1 MIAEG
6 FPQSSG
12 PFCFIIASACCKNQ
26 LAQLWQGSSKP
37 KKLKTND
44 QGISNTA
51 SLNENCFWELDL
63 YTGLLHWSDGM
74 CQLLGLQK
82 PYTPTLAQLMQYFGP
97 EQNIRTAFSRA
108 IHQGTPFQLQLPS
121 LTVHDKVILVCT
133 TGFPVYDDYGKCI
146 AIKGALETETPA
158 ENQSNPLQ
166 IAAEETE
173 AQQMV
178 LDNFA
183 RIVSHNLRSH
193 TANLQMVIESVQQK
207 TVCGDMQ
214 ELIGSI
220 KTISQNLNQTVGYLN
235 TLTKI

>member
-1 MIAEG
+1 MRKVFRNHPG
-6 FPQSSG
+6 LFVSLLLR
-12 PFCFIIASACCKNQ
+12 
-26 LAQLWQGSSKP
+26 LAAKTNWRNYGKAAVNR

-51 SLNENCFWELDL
+51 RLNENCFWELDL

-121 LTVHDKVILVCT
+121 LMVNDKVVLVCT

-146 AIKGALETETPA
+146 AIKGALQTEKQA

-173 AQQMV
+173 AQQMM

-207 TVCGDMQ
+207 NICSDMQ

>member
-1 MIAEG
+1 M
-6 FPQSSG
+6 
-12 PFCFIIASACCKNQ
+12 
-26 LAQLWQGSSKP
+26 
-37 KKLKTND
+37 KTND
-44 QGISNTA
+44 HGISNTA
-51 SLNENCFWELDL
+51 NLDENCFWELDL

-82 PYTPTLAQLMQYFGP
+82 PYTPSLEQLMQYFGP

-121 LTVHDKVILVCT
+121 LTAHNKVILICT
-133 TGFPVYDDYGKCI
+133 TGFPVYDDYGKCT
-146 AIKGALETETPA
+146 AIKGTLLNEIQA
-158 ENQSNPLQ
+158 ENPSNSLQ
-166 IAAEETE
+166 IAAEETD
-173 AQQMV
+173 AQQMM

-193 TANLQMVIESVQQK
+193 TANLQMVIESVEQK
-207 TVCGDMQ
+207 TICGDMQ